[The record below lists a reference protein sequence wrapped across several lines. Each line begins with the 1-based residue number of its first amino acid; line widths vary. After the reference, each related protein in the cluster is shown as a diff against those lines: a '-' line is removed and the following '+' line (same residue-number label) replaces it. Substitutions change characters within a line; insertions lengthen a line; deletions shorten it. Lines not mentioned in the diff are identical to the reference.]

1 MLFANGKEL
10 ERLHAGQAD
19 DDLYELAQYIK
30 TNGHSK
36 ITEKHISSRALGI
49 QPFSTA
55 TENAFLENLTHA
67 LENIWLSQSKY
78 VIHKEVAIS
87 QVFRDNITYDD
98 LFYMGRFDL
107 LYTKNKAEANCQY
120 LP

>member
-1 MLFANGKEL
+1 MLLTNGKEL

-55 TENAFLENLTHA
+55 TENAFLEIL
-67 LENIWLSQSKY
+67 LMLLK
-78 VIHKEVAIS
+78 IS
-87 QVFRDNITYDD
+87 GFR
-98 LFYMGRFDL
+98 R
-107 LYTKNKAEANCQY
+107 ANM
-120 LP
+120 